1 MTYLGHEFKTPFY
14 PRQGLFIQN
23 PCLVRGHDSWVHKP
37 QKHST
42 AYCTNAVLGESLA
55 HHLEENRRKYRVRV
69 EENRRKYRVR
79 VEDSRVKTTIRMQWT
94 KR

>member
-1 MTYLGHEFKTPFY
+1 MTYLGHEFETPFY

-23 PCLVRGHDSWVHKP
+23 PCLIRGHDSWVHKA

-55 HHLEENRRKYRVRV
+55 HHL
-69 EENRRKYRVR
+69 
-79 VEDSRVKTTIRMQWT
+79 
-94 KR
+94 